1 MQADL
6 QVVTRYKLTLI
17 SKYELYANKILVLLV
32 LMCDKSQPLQTLE
45 QEGWK

>member
-1 MQADL
+1 MQTNL
-6 QVVTRYKLTLI
+6 LVVTRYKFTLI
-17 SKYELYANKILVLLV
+17 SKYELYENKMLVMLV

>member
-6 QVVTRYKLTLI
+6 SVCRAYKPSQI
-17 SKYELYANKILVLLV
+17 SIYELYENKMLVMLV

>member
-6 QVVTRYKLTLI
+6 QDMMRHKFTLI
-17 SKYELYANKILVLLV
+17 SKYELYENKMLVMLV